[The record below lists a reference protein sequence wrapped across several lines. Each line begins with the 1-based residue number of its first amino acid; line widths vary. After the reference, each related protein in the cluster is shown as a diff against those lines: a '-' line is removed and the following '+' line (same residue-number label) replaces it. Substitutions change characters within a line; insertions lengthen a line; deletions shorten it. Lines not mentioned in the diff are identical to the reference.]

1 MLDNLPNDYFKRQII
16 LEMKNKLPYIDKIK
30 STKAKTRVIATL
42 SSEEI
47 RDYIEQKTDEERNVI
62 IKNLPDK
69 LKVKC
74 LYMGGLSEEE
84 LKSIVLELKDINAI
98 LELSPEHLK
107 LWRQYGD
114 AQVISENIDL
124 LMQKEEILSRDDRHT
139 RIEILSRMYQK
150 NDRVY
155 NTINFDLLNEQ
166 YINLFGEDRINQ
178 FASFLRQQ
186 EMLLALGNRGDLGL
200 DILARC
206 IKEHNDESTWTQLAD
221 ELLKYLTSNEYEE
234 LLASIKSLED
244 IDIKKLSAILQQSNV
259 FEISKVEDI
268 ENFDSIREE
277 KCEEWIKSEDISK
290 KKLAVLEKIFGQDL
304 NGTYAILTKYSTDI
318 EAISDENLKDYVKSL
333 QIIYNSNDGALLEK
347 IYAEVKTVELV
358 NQIGIEKELKT
369 EYGKLL
375 NDGLLKIDGNLNQLS
390 ELGSNIYDAGTDFK
404 IIMTSVG
411 AFVEQKKNRTNYYED
426 WNRADIA
433 CQHMCTSYIRND
445 MMGTAP
451 INNICYGFSEM
462 AEGSLIMRRYRRYYI
477 YNK

>member
-1 MLDNLPNDYFKRQII
+1 
-16 LEMKNKLPYIDKIK
+16 MKNKLPYIDKIK
-30 STKAKTRVIATL
+30 GIKAKTRVIATL
-42 SSEEI
+42 NGEEI
-47 RDYIEQKTDEERNVI
+47 RNYIEQKTDEERNI
-62 IKNLPDK
+62 IIRNLPDT

-84 LKSIVLELKDINAI
+84 LRSVVLDLKDINAI

-114 AQVISENIDL
+114 VQLISENIDL
-124 LMQKEEILSRDDRHT
+124 FMQKEKNLSRDDRDA
-139 RIEILSRMYQK
+139 RIEILSKMYQK
-150 NDRVY
+150 NNTVY
-155 NTINFDLLNEQ
+155 NTIDFDLLNER
-166 YINLFGEDRINQ
+166 YINLFGEDKINQ
-178 FASFLRQQ
+178 FAPFLKQQ
-186 EMLLALGNRGDLGL
+186 EMLLELGNRDDLGL

-206 IKEHNDESTWTQLAD
+206 IKEYEDESTWTQLAD
-221 ELLKYLTSNEYEE
+221 KLLKSLTSNEYGE
-234 LLASIKSLED
+234 LLANINSLEN

-268 ENFDSIREE
+268 ENFDKIRDE

-290 KKLAVLEKIFGQDL
+290 KKLAVLEKIFGQNL
-304 NGTYAILTKYSTDI
+304 NDTYAILTKYSADI

-347 IYAEVKTVELV
+347 IYAKVRKVEIV

-390 ELGSNIYDAGTDFK
+390 ELGSNIYDAGTNFK

-411 AFVEQKKNRTNYYED
+411 AFVEQKKNFTNYYED

-445 MMGTAP
+445 MLGTAP
-451 INNICYGFSEM
+451 IYNICYGFSEM

-477 YNK
+477 YNKWISFKCFW

>member
-16 LEMKNKLPYIDKIK
+16 LGMKNKLPYIDKIK

-107 LWRQYGD
+107 IWRQYGD
-114 AQVISENIDL
+114 VQVISENIDL
-124 LMQKEEILSRDDRHT
+124 LMQKEENLSRDDRQT

-155 NTINFDLLNEQ
+155 NTINFNLLNEQ

-178 FASFLRQQ
+178 FASFSRQQ
-186 EMLLALGNRGDLGL
+186 EMLLALGNRGDLSL

-206 IKEHNDESTWTQLAD
+206 IKEHNDESTWTQLTD

-375 NDGLLKIDGNLNQLS
+375 NEGLLKIDDNLIQLN

-411 AFVEQKKNRTNYYED
+411 AFVEQKKNRTDYYED

-462 AEGSLIMRRYRRYYI
+462 AEGSLIMRRYWRYYI

>member
-16 LEMKNKLPYIDKIK
+16 LGMKNKLPYIDKIK

-107 LWRQYGD
+107 IWRQYGD

-124 LMQKEEILSRDDRHT
+124 LMQKEENLSRDDRQT

-155 NTINFDLLNEQ
+155 NTINFNLLNEQ

-178 FASFLRQQ
+178 FASFSRQQ
-186 EMLLALGNRGDLGL
+186 EMLLALGNRGDLSL

-375 NDGLLKIDGNLNQLS
+375 NEGLLKIDDNLIQLN

-411 AFVEQKKNRTNYYED
+411 AFVDEKKNRTDYYED

-445 MMGTAP
+445 MIGTAP

-477 YNK
+477 YNM

>member
-16 LEMKNKLPYIDKIK
+16 LGMKNKLPYIDKIK

-47 RDYIEQKTDEERNVI
+47 RDYIEQKTDEERNAI

-98 LELSPEHLK
+98 LELSPEHLR

-124 LMQKEEILSRDDRHT
+124 LMQKEGILSRDDRHT

-178 FASFLRQQ
+178 FAPFLRQQ
-186 EMLLALGNRGDLGL
+186 EMLLTLGNRGDLGL

-221 ELLKYLTSNEYEE
+221 ELLKHLTSNEYDE
-234 LLASIKSLED
+234 LLVSIKSLEG
-244 IDIKKLSAILQQSNV
+244 IDIKRLSTILQQSNV
-259 FEISKVEDI
+259 FELSKVEDI

-318 EAISDENLKDYVKSL
+318 KAISDENLKDYVKSL
-333 QIIYNSNDGALLEK
+333 QIIYNSNDAALLEK

-375 NDGLLKIDGNLNQLS
+375 NDGLLKIDGDLNQLS

-433 CQHMCTSYIRND
+433 CQHMCTSYIRDD